1 MPDGSYSRRIES
13 FTQRTEGILPCAT
26 APVLPRIS
34 SLSPSP
40 ASDTTKTGGGVAIG
54 TRALEPH
61 AVKCCFPSSEG
72 TNFIGLR
79 GSDGVN
85 MVGVRVDGRNWA
97 NNSVDLQPTEKV
109 VHDDWWCADG
119 RILAQLELYAIR
131 WQRACVGA
139 AML

>member
-1 MPDGSYSRRIES
+1 MPIIYRR
-13 FTQRTEGILPCAT
+13 
-26 APVLPRIS
+26 
-34 SLSPSP
+34 
-40 ASDTTKTGGGVAIG
+40 
-54 TRALEPH
+54 
-61 AVKCCFPSSEG
+61 G
-72 TNFIGLR
+72 TNFIWKLR

-85 MVGVRVDGRNWA
+85 MGPPGGVRVDGRNWA

-109 VHDDWWCADG
+109 VHDDWWCAGG